1 MAWKLFTDA
10 PVADIGDADLA
21 RSNQVVRSLYAQLQL
36 AERQVKANS
45 NKTNEHKSYDYA
57 RFALCGG
64 LGQGKSSAVL
74 QLRKLLQRKIKSDG
88 VSTNT
93 RQAWVCRLFD
103 ISQYRHLEL
112 EYSLD
117 DFIHSFFLWRSLLR
131 LVLLLL
137 ICLSI
142 AGLQLLSNTFFANLS
157 GDGQSDQ
164 SSWVEYMVQW
174 ADYLLAALVLMW
186 NSPKLLGNITRIWL
200 SSYRKEFLH
209 SIADH
214 NWKRCIKLLSNYLR
228 RLTKKIFAW
237 LRSSYRD
244 FAQYFADQGLIKAL
258 TKSIKNIGQQIFAPA
273 KPRLVIIDNLDRAS
287 IQQQRSLLRG
297 LYKNQQLLHFHVLLV
312 LDENSLMLAANDPE
326 SPQEL
331 LRKVTDAQF
340 RLPARSPETLVWQ
353 VLNLCHESA
362 EKNSEAKFFQQPIFC
377 CDLLLLL
384 SWLPN
389 PGPRL
394 IKQLLNNLLIH
405 SEGNLTTLDAS
416 ALLKICAI
424 DLLAPGLR
432 LRPGL
437 LLELLNS
444 TVSTELEA
452 ILVEC
457 EKNAELKRGIDWPRL
472 RGLLTNT
479 MSLRPQ
485 SDGGNWSNLIAAF
498 LTKRN
503 DNIQVERY
511 LSKLPKPPKPLSIGN
526 VISSINKQSLMELQL
541 GLQLLQAI
549 TGGRSYKDSLL
560 ALATATKSESDPPS
574 DKTSQSIPTL
584 ILLNLFASK
593 RRHLSR
599 EQRWLFYNTCIHI
612 INGHRDESC
621 KDESCKKYM
630 LFLLYRCWC
639 YDEQV
644 IKEFPDNI
652 QKHLF
657 DSAYN
662 SEKWHSY
669 VLMLMPSDI
678 ISTKQYIEIIPKFN
692 VERNEIYLSKW
703 WENVEKTTSEQYS
716 DLTLN
721 ISSLHD
727 VTYLESVWPANF
739 DHVSKSQ
746 CLESLHLHI
755 SWLQQIV
762 EHGVWPASLERL
774 LFENGFWQELSPE
787 EQSKLLQALAFRK
800 RQPNLP
806 LLTAFL
812 EGRPT
817 YFYKDDTNGLAR
829 LTTQIQDSDSA
840 ACLLLIDCLARSKKS
855 IRDEDKIELAQPHYS
870 SLIMH
875 LNNAH
880 LLAVLINKLTVD
892 FLWTRLDLPA
902 LRSCLVLLSQLG
914 DGEQLKSDLLH
925 ILVRVNNEN
934 LPQLISQQ
942 NNIRLLPAL
951 SGDPEMDANL
961 LKLLDSCSYSL
972 RANYIFNHHQ
982 QLLNTNARNILEHH
996 QMLALLFRL
1005 ITNAPAPSCP
1015 LIELPNKLAVN
1026 DLPSDDITALMLKRA
1041 ILQAR
1046 RRLLEFNQKHLVQL
1060 VKLKDSEASQVLIKF
1075 STIHRFNVWFDYYH
1089 PCLCLQLPEE
1099 PDDVME
1105 ELQRRLQVLL
1115 QRSLDLEL
1123 NQDSLLDRLFDTL
1136 SSEIFKRALIA
1147 HTGSN

>member
-1 MAWKLFTDA
+1 MSWKLFTDT

-64 LGQGKSSAVL
+64 LGQGKSSAIL
-74 QLRKLLQRKIKSDG
+74 QLCKLLKQEIKIKDLNVG
-88 VSTNT
+88 NN
-93 RQAWVCRLFD
+93 QAWICKPFD
-103 ISQYRHLEL
+103 VSKYRHLEL
-112 EYSLD
+112 EYSFD
-117 DFIHSFFLWRSLLR
+117 DFIHSFFLLR
-131 LVLLLL
+131 LLWRLAPLLLVCLTIAAPQLYLDIFLTQPSEDEQSVRSAWAEYLAQWPGYLLASLLLL
-137 ICLSI
+137 
-142 AGLQLLSNTFFANLS
+142 
-157 GDGQSDQ
+157 
-164 SSWVEYMVQW
+164 
-174 ADYLLAALVLMW
+174 W
-186 NSPKLLGNITRIWL
+186 NSPKILGNITRIWL
-200 SSYRKEFLH
+200 ISARKEF
-209 SIADH
+209 
-214 NWKRCIKLLSNYLR
+214 
-228 RLTKKIFAW
+228 F
-237 LRSSYRD
+237 
-244 FAQYFADQGLIKAL
+244 QGLANQSWHNAL
-258 TKSIKNIGQQIFAPA
+258 ANHLQHLWQQILAAF
-273 KPRLVIIDNLDRAS
+273 KPRLIIIDNLDRAS

-353 VLNLCHESA
+353 SLNLCREA
-362 EKNSEAKFFQQPIFC
+362 ANKNSEANFFQQPIFC

-394 IKQLLNNLLIH
+394 IKQLLNNLLTY
-405 SEGNLTTLDAS
+405 SEGNLNTIDAS

-444 TVSTELEA
+444 TVSTELEN
-452 ILVEC
+452 ILDKC
-457 EKNAELKRGIDWPRL
+457 EQNAELKRGIDWPRL
-472 RGLLTNT
+472 RGLLMST
-479 MSLRPQ
+479 MGSRPQ
-485 SDGGNWSNLIAAF
+485 SDGGNWKNIIANLSRAHKQEHTPRSHELF
-498 LTKRN
+498 
-503 DNIQVERY
+503 
-511 LSKLPKPPKPLSIGN
+511 PLSETTAIEN
-526 VISSINKQSLMELQL
+526 VTKKLKFTDLQL
-541 GLQLLQAI
+541 VLQLLHDI
-549 TGGRSYKDSLL
+549 VDGKSTTDSLI
-560 ALATATKSESDPPS
+560 KVQDSMEVGYDSETNNSLEQPMV
-574 DKTSQSIPTL
+574 L
-584 ILLNLFASK
+584 LLLLLNLFVSIC
-593 RRHLSR
+593 RYLNHQ
-599 EQRWLFYNTCIHI
+599 QRWHFYHGYTLLVKI
-612 INGHRDESC
+612 ITY
-621 KDESCKKYM
+621 KKAQEQLM
-630 LFLLYRCWC
+630 LLLYRYWC
-639 YDEQV
+639 IDHTTLINFHTDADKILTGMIRHGEVGSYLAANMSSEFLSSQQQLSFIANLESSDDVVYYLRNWWHVIDKELPDSDFILNYGTDLILKNIWPADYD
-644 IKEFPDNI
+644 
-652 QKHLF
+652 
-657 DSAYN
+657 
-662 SEKWHSY
+662 
-669 VLMLMPSDI
+669 PSD
-678 ISTKQYIEIIPKFN
+678 KVK
-692 VERNEIYLSKW
+692 
-703 WENVEKTTSEQYS
+703 
-716 DLTLN
+716 
-721 ISSLHD
+721 
-727 VTYLESVWPANF
+727 
-739 DHVSKSQ
+739 
-746 CLESLHLHI
+746 CLESLHTHI
-755 SWLQQIV
+755 KWLQKINGS
-762 EHGVWPASLERL
+762 GVWPASLERL
-774 LFENGFWQELSPE
+774 LFENGFWQELLPK
-787 EQSKLLQALAFRK
+787 EQSKLLQALAFHK

-829 LTTQIQDSDSA
+829 LATQIQDSDSA

-914 DGEQLKSDLLH
+914 DGEQLKSDLMH

-996 QMLALLFRL
+996 QMLALLYGL
-1005 ITNAPAPSCP
+1005 ITNAPIPNCS
-1015 LIELPNKLAVN
+1015 LIEAPNKLSTN
-1026 DLPSDDITALMLKRA
+1026 NLPADDMAALMLKRA

-1060 VKLKDSEASQVLIKF
+1060 IKLDDSEEAQVFIKF
-1075 STIHRFNVWFDYYH
+1075 TTIHRFNIWFDYYY
-1089 PCLCLQLPEE
+1089 PFLCLQLPDK
-1099 PDDVME
+1099 PDDVMK
-1105 ELQRRLQVLL
+1105 ELKRRLQVLL
-1115 QRSLDLEL
+1115 HRSLDLEL
-1123 NQDSLLDRLFDTL
+1123 NQENLLDKLFDTL
-1136 SSEIFKRALIA
+1136 SSETFKRNRIA

>member
-1 MAWKLFTDA
+1 MGWKLFTDA
-10 PVADIGDADLA
+10 PVANIGDADLA
-21 RSNQVVRSLYAQLQL
+21 RSSQVVRSLYSQLQL
-36 AERQVKANS
+36 AEQRVNANK
-45 NKTNEHKSYDYA
+45 NRANEHKSYNYA

-64 LGQGKSSAVL
+64 LGQGKSSAIL
-74 QLRKLLQRKIKSDG
+74 QLCKLLKQDIKITDLNDG
-88 VSTNT
+88 ND
-93 RQAWVCRLFD
+93 QAWICQPFD
-103 ISQYRHLEL
+103 VSQYRHLEL
-112 EYSLD
+112 EYSFD
-117 DFIHSFFLWRSLLR
+117 DFIHSFFLLRLLWRLTPLLLVCLTIAAPQLYLDIFFTQLSEDEQNIQSAWAEYLAQWPGYLLAG
-131 LVLLLL
+131 LVLL
-137 ICLSI
+137 
-142 AGLQLLSNTFFANLS
+142 
-157 GDGQSDQ
+157 
-164 SSWVEYMVQW
+164 
-174 ADYLLAALVLMW
+174 W
-186 NSPKLLGNITRIWL
+186 NSPKILGNISRICL
-200 SSYRKEFLH
+200 SSARQGFFQGLANQ
-209 SIADH
+209 SWH
-214 NWKRCIKLLSNYLR
+214 NALTNY
-228 RLTKKIFAW
+228 F
-237 LRSSYRD
+237 
-244 FAQYFADQGLIKAL
+244 QYFW
-258 TKSIKNIGQQIFAPA
+258 QQILAAF
-273 KPRLVIIDNLDRAS
+273 KPRLIIIDNLDRAS

-353 VLNLCHESA
+353 VLNLCHEAA

-394 IKQLLNNLLIH
+394 IKQLLNNLLTY

-444 TVSTELEA
+444 TVSTELET

-457 EKNAELKRGIDWPRL
+457 EQNTELKRGIDWPRL

-485 SDGGNWSNLIAAF
+485 SDGGNWGNLIAAF

-503 DNIQVERY
+503 GNNQTGNDL
-511 LSKLPKPPKPLSIGN
+511 LSLPATLGIGDIIN
-526 VISSINKQSLMELQL
+526 AINKRTLIELRL

-549 TGGRSYKDSLL
+549 TGGRSYKESLS
-560 ALATATKSESDPPS
+560 ALATATKSESAPPS
-574 DKTSQSIPTL
+574 DKTSQPISAL
-584 ILLNLFASK
+584 IVLNLFASK
-593 RRHLSR
+593 RRHLSN
-599 EQRWLFYNTCIHI
+599 EQRWLFYNTYIHI
-612 INGHRDESC
+612 INGYVDDKC
-621 KDESCKKYM
+621 KEYM

-639 YDEQV
+639 HDEQV
-644 IKEFPDNI
+644 IKKFPDDNV
-652 QKHLF
+652 QKQF
-657 DSAYN
+657 FESVFTGK
-662 SEKWHSY
+662 EWHSY
-669 VLMLMPSDI
+669 MLMLIPSDI
-678 ISTKQYIEIIPKFN
+678 ISTKQHIEIIPKIN
-692 VERNEIYLSKW
+692 VERNEIYLSRW
-703 WENVEKTTSEQYS
+703 WENVEEKKSEQHS

-739 DHVSKSQ
+739 DHASKSQ

-762 EHGVWPASLERL
+762 VHGVWPASLERL
-774 LFENGFWQELSPE
+774 LFENGFWQELLPE

-817 YFYKDDTNGLAR
+817 DFYKDDTNGLAR

-840 ACLLLIDCLARSKKS
+840 ACLLLIDCLARSQKS

-870 SLIMH
+870 SLIIH

-902 LRSCLVLLSQLG
+902 LRSCLVLLSQLD

-934 LPQLISQQ
+934 LPQLISLQD
-942 NNIRLLPAL
+942 NIRLLPAL
-951 SGDPEMDANL
+951 SGDLEMDANL
-961 LKLLDSCSYSL
+961 LKLLDYCSYSL

-982 QLLNTNARNILEHH
+982 QLFNTNGRTILEHH

-1005 ITNAPAPSCP
+1005 VTNAPAPSCS

-1046 RRLLEFNQKHLVQL
+1046 KRLLGFNRKYSAQL
-1060 VKLKDSEASQVLIKF
+1060 LKLGESDQAQVYIKF

-1089 PCLCLQLPEE
+1089 PCLCLQLPDESSA
-1099 PDDVME
+1099 VME
-1105 ELQRRLQVLL
+1105 ELQRRLQILL
-1115 QRSLDLEL
+1115 HRSLDLEL
-1123 NQDSLLDRLFDTL
+1123 NQENLLDRLFDTL
-1136 SSEIFKRALIA
+1136 SSEIFKRAHIA
-1147 HTGSN
+1147 HTGLS